1 MDKKKIGLGLAGV
14 VATVIVLAGAGSCL
28 PDPPAE
34 EEGAETPSDVD
45 ATTAETAEEA
55 VATSEPSQQL
65 EVDETIRDAIR
76 QARRLIDDESDYIE
90 AFIAARRA
98 YDTHGQRA
106 EDALMA
112 SQEALELSRFVGAE
126 EESRSAFLK
135 ASRTA
140 LEAWLELA
148 SRTSTH
154 EAAATASER
163 AAGMQPGAFGEI
175 DEVYYWFLRRTQ
187 RITPLD
193 PPLEQKRTFDYG
205 AAMLTYFELDPL
217 SEHQDKYDEW
227 RRVVEGRLE
236 TLGWMNGTPKFER
249 LRY

>member
-1 MDKKKIGLGLAGV
+1 MDKKKIGLWPVGIVAAVVVLAGV
-14 VATVIVLAGAGSCL
+14 VSCL
-28 PDPPAE
+28 PASPAE
-34 EEGAETPSDVD
+34 EDRAEVPPDVD
-45 ATTAETAEEA
+45 ATTAEKAEEA

-76 QARRLIDDESDYIE
+76 QARRLIDQSDYIE

-106 EDALMA
+106 EDALLA
-112 SQEALELSRFVGAE
+112 SQEALELSRLVRAE

-135 ASRTA
+135 ASRAA

-148 SRTSTH
+148 SRASTH

-163 AAGMQPGAFGEI
+163 AAGMQSGAFGEI

-227 RRVVEGRLE
+227 SRVVESRLE
-236 TLGWMNGTPKFER
+236 TLGWMKGTPKFER